1 MMGGPRWLNEQERR
15 AWLAFLTAAGLLN
28 RRLDQQLERDAGLS
42 HLQYEILVRLA
53 DAPESELRMSELAA
67 ALLNSKSKLTYQI
80 DRLEH
85 AGLVHRRSCRT
96 DMRAVYAV
104 LTDAGRDALERAA
117 PGHVAAV
124 RDLFIDVLT
133 PEQLTAIADGLDNV
147 GRRLRTPPHPTR
159 SSRHG

>member
-53 DAPESELRMSELAA
+53 AAPGGELRMSELAA

-85 AGLVHRRSCRT
+85 SGLVRRRSCST
-96 DMRAVYAV
+96 DMRAVFAV
-104 LTDAGRDALERAA
+104 LTDAGHDMLERAA

-147 GRRLRTPPHPTR
+147 GRRLR
-159 SSRHG
+159 GQC

>member
-1 MMGGPRWLNEQERR
+1 MGGPRWLNEQEGR
-15 AWLAFLTAAGLLN
+15 AWLAFLNAAGLLN

-53 DAPESELRMSELAA
+53 AAPDGELRMSELAA

-80 DRLEH
+80 DRLEQ
-85 AGLVHRRSCRT
+85 AGLVRRRSCAT

-104 LTDAGRDALERAA
+104 LTDAGREMLERAA

-133 PEQLTAIADGLDNV
+133 PKQLTAIADGLDNV
-147 GRRLRTPPHPTR
+147 GRRLR
-159 SSRHG
+159 GQC

>member
-1 MMGGPRWLNEQERR
+1 MGGPRWLNEQETR

-53 DAPESELRMSELAA
+53 AEPEGELRMSELAA

-85 AGLVHRRSCRT
+85 AGLVRRRSCST
-96 DMRAVYAV
+96 DMRAVFAV
-104 LTDAGRDALERAA
+104 LTEAGRDMLERAA

-147 GRRLRTPPHPTR
+147 NRRLR
-159 SSRHG
+159 GQC